1 MYRRLAHYATLRV
14 SLILAWLL
22 LPLSAGASADFVC
35 VGSGPGGLFI
45 LTTAADSD
53 HLPLFRP
60 LASPS
65 LTIGD
70 VEIDMSNASASTVGA
85 WLVVRE
91 NTTKRQIFAMR
102 KTPSVPEFGL
112 EIKHPFCDKQN
123 WQESCWAA
131 VITFATKGGRTAIR
145 RAVCGVG

>member
-1 MYRRLAHYATLRV
+1 MYRQFAHFAILRV
-14 SLILAWLL
+14 SLMLVGFLQ
-22 LPLSAGASADFVC
+22 PLSAGASADFVC
-35 VGSGPGGLFI
+35 VGSGPGGLFV
-45 LTTAADSD
+45 LTTAAGSD

-70 VEIDMSNASASTVGA
+70 AEIDLSNASATPVGA

-91 NTTKRQIFAMR
+91 NATKRQIFAMR
-102 KTPSVPEFGL
+102 KTRLVPDFGP
-112 EIKHPFCDKQN
+112 EIKHPFCNKQN
-123 WQESCWAA
+123 WRESCWAA
-131 VITFATKGGRTAIR
+131 VITFATKDGRATIK